1 MDISLIPPLVARL
14 DQISPYGGEQR
25 AWRPPFQIGQFVQG
39 LVQGTTDDGRF
50 ILDIAEQRFTAAS
63 NLPLVAGSRLD
74 LQITATNPQM
84 EMRVVSDPL
93 AQRIGGSLYLL
104 PRMEELLPLLQT
116 LANDTA
122 LLDALPADA
131 RQFLSEWLS
140 AGQSLLQSGN
150 QGAALQHLLGSLGM
164 GQEKLLAQGRTDESV
179 RLNLKHILLTA
190 AALPQLTSEQRET
203 AASLVQLIDL
213 MQLLSLRLDSANLLF
228 FPLLL
233 PFLEQG
239 YLLVDHDAEG
249 QGSQDDDKKTRYS
262 LLLRL
267 GGLGNLRVDLVPAPE
282 GLVITFFCEDPDKA
296 RFMAGFREEL
306 LAGLSTTVRGISF
319 LTGAQDPVQ
328 QLLLA
333 GTDDMRQ
340 LLDTK
345 A

>member
-1 MDISLIPPLVARL
+1 MDIFGISPQITRL

-25 AWRPPFQIGQFVQG
+25 SWRPPFQVGQLLQG
-39 LVQGTTDDGRF
+39 LVLGATDKGHF
-50 ILDIAEQRFTAAS
+50 ILDIADQRFTAAS
-63 NLPLVAGSRLD
+63 NLPLVTGSRLD
-74 LQITATNPQM
+74 LQVSTTTPLL
-84 EMRVVSDPL
+84 ELRVLADPL
-93 AQRIGGSLYLL
+93 TQRIGGSLYLL

-122 LLDALPADA
+122 LLDALPAEA
-131 RQFLSEWLS
+131 RQFLTEWLS
-140 AGQSLLQSGN
+140 AGQNLLQPGN

-190 AALPQLTSEQRET
+190 ASLPQLTSEQRET
-203 AASLVQLIDL
+203 ATSLVQLIDL

-239 YLLVDHDAEG
+239 YLLVDHEAEG
-249 QGSQDDDKKTRYS
+249 QDNQDGDKKPRYS

-267 GGLGNLRVDLVPAPE
+267 GGLGNMRIDLAPGPE
-282 GLVITFFCEDPDKA
+282 GLTIQFFCEDQDKA

-306 LAGLSTTVRGISF
+306 LAGLSSTIQGVSF
-319 LTGAQDPVQ
+319 LAGAQDPVQ
-328 QLLLA
+328 QLLAA
-333 GTDDMRQ
+333 GADDNRQ
-340 LLDTK
+340 LLDTEI
-345 A
+345 